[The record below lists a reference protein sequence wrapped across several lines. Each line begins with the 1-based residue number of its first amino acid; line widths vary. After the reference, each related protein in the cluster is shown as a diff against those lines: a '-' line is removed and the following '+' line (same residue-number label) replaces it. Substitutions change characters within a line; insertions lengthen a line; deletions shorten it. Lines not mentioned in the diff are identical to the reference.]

1 MNNRRLLS
9 SARSF
14 RQLRRFHH
22 VINSDRV
29 FGTHNRGTTYVV
41 PTRFRG
47 NAISLAH
54 PLNVGLLGLSYAEER
69 VIEVRGMV

>member
-1 MNNRRLLS
+1 MDPSRPEPGMRAILEI
-9 SARSF
+9 RYP
-14 RQLRRFHH
+14 H
-22 VINSDRV
+22 VALVDVID
-29 FGTHNRGTTYVV
+29 RGTIYVV

-54 PLNVGLLGLSYAEER
+54 PLNVGLIGLSYAEER